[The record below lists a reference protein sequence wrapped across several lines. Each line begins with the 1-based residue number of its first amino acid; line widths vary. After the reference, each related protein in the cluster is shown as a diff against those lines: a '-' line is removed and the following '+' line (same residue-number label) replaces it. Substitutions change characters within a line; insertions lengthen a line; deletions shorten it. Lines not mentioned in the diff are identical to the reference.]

1 MDVETVVPTLAA
13 RNLRRAGI
21 PESMIKLIGGWKT
34 TIVFH
39 RYAIVNRQDR
49 ASAIRQ
55 YEEHQRK
62 LAQARVAENG
72 HTLGIQ
78 DDFKAEKPTSD
89 KLQ

>member
-55 YEEHQRK
+55 YEEHQRN
-62 LAQARVAENG
+62 LP
-72 HTLGIQ
+72 
-78 DDFKAEKPTSD
+78 KPVS
-89 KLQ
+89 L